1 MDNVL
6 KQFQENSYL
15 YGDNADFIE
24 TLYECYLET
33 PDAVSSEWRKYFDQI
48 QESNIQETSHEDA
61 IKDFVSNRQ
70 VSASPQPSYTT
81 DYNTPQKQQAVS
93 NLIDAYRSRGHQQA
107 TLNPLE
113 FHERPPVAALNP
125 KFYGLSDSDMS
136 KNFNTSFTKA
146 PQELSLAKIL
156 LYLKQA
162 YCGNFS
168 VEYTHIASSLQKLW
182 IQERFET
189 FPTRPEFT
197 PEKKHKLLE
206 RIIAAEGIEKY
217 LHTKYVGQK
226 RFSLEGGESLIII
239 LDDIIQN
246 AAEIKVEEIVIGM
259 AHRGRLNVLV
269 NILGKSP
276 RELYQEFEGS
286 QKNLDDRPG
295 DVKYHQGFSSNV
307 ETSYGNMHLALSFNP
322 SHLEIIDPVVIG
334 SVRARQRRRNDHSGQ
349 QVVPILIHGD
359 SAFAAQGVVMETLNM
374 SQAQGYTVGGTVH
387 IIVNNQIGFT
397 TSNPLDMR
405 STVYCSDVA
414 KMVQAPIFHVNGDD
428 PEAVAFITRLA
439 LEFRMA
445 FNKDVVINM
454 ICYRRH
460 GHNEADE
467 PAATQ
472 PMMYQKINAHPTTAT
487 LYADQLVSE
496 NIITQDN
503 VQKISDHY
511 QDALDQGDVVALNI
525 LPHPDNKM
533 VNWGP
538 YKKEIEWDYKV
549 DTTLDLDQIKQL
561 ANSLNKIPDGFEL
574 HPRVEKILSN
584 RNKMAVGAQL
594 IDWGFAE
601 TMAYASLLIEGY
613 PIRLSG
619 QDSGRGTFFHRHAVL
634 HNQKDGE
641 SYTPLQ
647 HLNEDQA
654 QFIVIDSLL
663 SEEAVLGFEYGYS
676 TTDPN
681 SLTIWEAQF
690 GDFANGA
697 QVVIDQFITS
707 GEAKWRRLCGLVLFL
722 PHGYEGQGPEH
733 SSARV
738 ERYLQ
743 LCADHNIQVCNP
755 TTPAQIFHM
764 LRRQMIRPYRK
775 PLIVFTPKSLLRHKL
790 ATSTLDDLSQGVFQT
805 LIPEHEEQI
814 KKQVRRIIFCS
825 GKIYYELLEARKI
838 RKIDD
843 IALIRIEQL
852 YPFPHNELIKLIKQY
867 PNTKEIV
874 WCQEEPKNQGAWYQ
888 TQHNI
893 KEFIRADQT
902 LFYAGP
908 AASASPAAGR
918 FKLHLE
924 IQKKLINDA
933 LSDHSF
939 LHPKIKTAT
948 GN

>member
-6 KQFQENSYL
+6 KRFQENSYL
-15 YGDNADFIE
+15 YGGNADFIE
-24 TLYECYLET
+24 TLYERYLES
-33 PDAVSSEWRKYFDQI
+33 PDAVSNEWRGYFDQI
-48 QESNIQETSHEDA
+48 QENNVQDVSHEGA
-61 IKDFVSNRQ
+61 IETFVSTPKIDSSQPAIPIDHN
-70 VSASPQPSYTT
+70 SA
-81 DYNTPQKQQAVS
+81 QKQIAVVA
-93 NLIDAYRSRGHQQA
+93 LIDTYRSRGHQQA

-113 FHERPPVAALNP
+113 FHQRPPVAALDP
-125 KFYGLSDSDMS
+125 EFHGLSSSDMS
-136 KNFNTSFTKA
+136 QSFNTNFPTGPK
-146 PQELSLAKIL
+146 QLSLSEIL
-156 LYLKQA
+156 LHLKQA

-168 VEYTHIASSLQKLW
+168 VEYMHIASTIQKRW
-182 IQERFET
+182 IQERFEA
-189 FPTRPEFT
+189 FPTRPEFM
-197 PEKKHKLLE
+197 PEKKRQLLE

-226 RFSLEGGESLIII
+226 RFSLEGGESLIVV
-239 LDDIIQN
+239 LDELLQN
-246 AAEIKVEEIVIGM
+246 SAGMKVEETVIGM

-276 RELYQEFEGS
+276 KELYQEFEGS
-286 QKNLDDRPG
+286 KEEPDDDRPG
-295 DVKYHQGFSSNV
+295 DVKYHQGFSSNI
-307 ETSYGNMHLALSFNP
+307 ETPAGSMHLALSFNP
-322 SHLEIIDPVVIG
+322 SHLEIIDPVAIG
-334 SVRARQRRRNDHSGQ
+334 SVRARQRRRNDHNGH
-349 QVVPILIHGD
+349 QVLPILIHGD

-405 STVYCSDVA
+405 STVYCTDVA

-428 PEAVAFITRLA
+428 PEAVAFITKLA
-439 LEFRMA
+439 LEFRMK
-445 FNKDVVINM
+445 FHRDVVIDM

-472 PMMYQKINAHPTTAT
+472 PMMYQKIKAHPTTAT
-487 LYADQLVSE
+487 LYAEQLIRE
-496 NIITQDN
+496 NILSQADVEQMSIQ
-503 VQKISDHY
+503 Y
-511 QDALDQGDVVALNI
+511 RDALDQGDVVARNI

-533 VNWGP
+533 VNWDP
-538 YKKEIEWDYKV
+538 YKQVEWDHET
-549 DTTLDLDQIKQL
+549 DTTLSLEKIKQL
-561 ANSLNKIPDGFEL
+561 ASSLNKTPDGFEL
-574 HPRVEKILSN
+574 HPRVENVLNN

-647 HLNEDQA
+647 HLNEEQA

-755 TTPAQIFHM
+755 TTPAQMFHM
-764 LRRQMIRPYRK
+764 LRRQMLRPYRK

-790 ATSTLDDLSQGVFQT
+790 STSTLDDLSQGSFQT
-805 LIPEHEEQI
+805 MIPEHEVQT
-814 KKQVRRIIFCS
+814 KKEVRRIVFCT
-825 GKIYYELLEARKI
+825 GKIYYELLEARKKHEI
-838 RKIDD
+838 ND

-852 YPFPHNELIKLIKQY
+852 YPFPHDELTKLIKQY
-867 PNTKEIV
+867 PKTKEIV

-893 KEFIRADQT
+893 QEFMRPDQT

-908 AASASPAAGR
+908 DASASPAAGR
-918 FKLHLE
+918 FKLHLQ
-924 IQKKLINDA
+924 IQKKLIDDA
-933 LSDHSF
+933 L
-939 LHPKIKTAT
+939 KVTKN